1 MAIEAAEELT
11 EDPLEPLTNL
21 SEVTD
26 IPNSNAEQP
35 SRLSGYHL
43 KRGLLNEDEA
53 LEIILKGGSGFGT
66 PKLGQSPR
74 VTDSPKVGSH
84 TSTDIS
90 HIRKPATLMERNLS
104 SSPTTYLSES
114 CPTSC
119 QILSSSPQIK
129 HQRDL
134 TNHGRLMQS
143 TEQIKE
149 IPNLCENKIN
159 SISQCII
166 PATEEDK
173 ETPPSST
180 EFTNDLINDRHNQNQ
195 LNSDEHETQEQLLSS
210 SDSEEEISIYQSGR
224 NKKEYIKEPSDS
236 APGSFHLNKNTPVI
250 PLISC
255 DHAQDVMDA
264 AKTSR
269 IKPCDTISASDVEDD
284 FTNIIVTGTFSPPLN
299 LMSSVTSATSK
310 EEVKK
315 LPCLSGFIDS
325 WKPFGRTQRFFDT
338 PPENNSNDVPSFGF
352 RFQRDV
358 TVPGLNVANSQY
370 MLQLFDYIETEK
382 GKNINLSKKN
392 SGKTLSPPFFI
403 CAFLTYSIFFIF

>member
-11 EDPLEPLTNL
+11 EDPSEPLTNL
-21 SEVTD
+21 PEVTN
-26 IPNSNAEQP
+26 IPNSNTDQP
-35 SRLSGYHL
+35 SRLSGYNL

-66 PKLGQSPR
+66 PKLGQSPI
-74 VTDSPKVGSH
+74 VTDSPKVGSYS
-84 TSTDIS
+84 STDAS
-90 HIRKPATLMERNLS
+90 HIRKPATLRERIMS
-104 SSPTTYLSES
+104 SSPTTNLSES

-119 QILSSSPQIK
+119 QILSISPQIK
-129 HQRDL
+129 HQQDL
-134 TNHGRLMQS
+134 TKHDRFRRS

-149 IPNLCENKIN
+149 TANLSENKIN
-159 SISQCII
+159 SISEHILANTI
-166 PATEEDK
+166 SDK
-173 ETPPSST
+173 ETPPIST
-180 EFTNDLINDRHNQNQ
+180 EFTNDLIKDKQNQ
-195 LNSDEHETQEQLLSS
+195 HMIVNDSVEHETQAESSSS

-224 NKKEYIKEPSDS
+224 NKKEYTKEAPDSSPGAFHSD
-236 APGSFHLNKNTPVI
+236 KNIPVI

-264 AKTSR
+264 AKTSK

-284 FTNIIVTGTFSPPLN
+284 FTNIIVTGTFSPPLTT
-299 LMSSVTSATSK
+299 MSSATSTTSK

-338 PPENNSNDVPSFGF
+338 PPDANSNDVPSFGF

-382 GKNINLSKKN
+382 GKSKDLCVKRN
-392 SGKTLSPPFFI
+392 TSLG
-403 CAFLTYSIFFIF
+403 Y